1 MLYLISGNTGSRLLA
16 RLLKVPWH
24 EAFFRCINPHTD
36 APASF
41 ITWGAISLIGA
52 ALKNNVFFEIGTY
65 TLYPNQFIV
74 LVAPPG
80 IGKGT
85 VMTFVEQLVN
95 EHKASPTVNILP
107 DRVTAERIIELIAD
121 GWPTPLGLQGQ
132 QLVVGPND
140 HNCLIFSTEL
150 RILLGSSQWMLE
162 FLEEAWSKDHF
173 KYQTKNK
180 GNVTIDS
187 MCCSML
193 AASVPDF
200 LKNVNRE
207 IAMVISGGFTSRCLF
222 VYAEEV
228 SKDLPWP
235 MPLKKHPA
243 SKALYDDLAHDLKE
257 IGAMR
262 GEFKVSAGARILF
275 EDFLKRNR
283 AAVSREDSEAVANFR
298 ARVKAHILKLGMVL
312 SASRSSSMIIDDLDM
327 RNAITEIEKVTK
339 TLELLFRGA
348 GDSID
353 AVAASRIE
361 NMVDKYGMVS
371 KKEMLRS
378 LRRHMTSETLD
389 RILYVL
395 TTCEILTTQEQNKIT
410 YYKKRNGTKP

>member
-1 MLYLISGNTGSRLLA
+1 MA
-16 RLLKVPWH
+16 RQLKIPWH
-24 EAFFRCINPHTD
+24 EAFHRCIWPHTD
-36 APASF
+36 APSSF

-65 TLYPNQFIV
+65 TLYPNQFIIF
-74 LVAPPG
+74 VAPPG

-85 VMTFVEQLVN
+85 IMKFVEDIVA
-95 EHKASPTVNILP
+95 ESKGSPAVNILP

-150 RILLGSSQWMLE
+150 RVLLGSSQWMLE
-162 FLEEAWSKDHF
+162 FLEEAWSKTSF

-180 GNVTIDS
+180 GNVTIDQ

-207 IAMVISGGFTSRCLF
+207 ISMVISGGFTSRCLF
-222 VYAEEV
+222 IYAEEP

-235 MPLKKHPA
+235 MPLKKNVA

-257 IGAMR
+257 IGTMR
-262 GEFKVSAGARILF
+262 GEFRVSTGARILF
-275 EDFLKRNR
+275 EDYLKKNR
-283 AAVSREDSEAVANFR
+283 AAASREDSEAVANFR
-298 ARVKAHILKLGMVL
+298 ARVKAHILKLSMVL
-312 SASRSSSMIIDDLDM
+312 SASRSSSMVIDDIDM
-327 RNAITEIEKVTK
+327 QNAISEIQKVTK

-348 GDSID
+348 GDSLD
-353 AVAASRIE
+353 AAAAGRVETI
-361 NMVDKYGMVS
+361 VDKYGMVS
-371 KKEMLRS
+371 KKELLRI

-389 RILYVL
+389 RVLLVL
-395 TTCEILTTQEQNKIT
+395 TQCEILVTKEQNKIT
-410 YYKKRNGTKP
+410 YYQRRNGVKP